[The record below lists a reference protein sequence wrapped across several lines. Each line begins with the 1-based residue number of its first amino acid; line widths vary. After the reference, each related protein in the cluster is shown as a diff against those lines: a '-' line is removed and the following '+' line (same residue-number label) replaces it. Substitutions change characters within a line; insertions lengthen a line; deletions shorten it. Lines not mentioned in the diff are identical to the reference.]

1 MNFGHVTF
9 DQGAW
14 RIECAAHV
22 RTKLKRLFPEVNQRA
37 GDTIRLSDNDEHR
50 RDLLWFLERYP
61 MAMNDQDLTR
71 LRDGAA
77 RHVDEQDQ
85 VARLLEGR
93 HPPADFTLA
102 LPPRDYQVV
111 AAQLLGIKR
120 GLLLADD
127 VGLGKTV
134 ASLCAMTKSENLPA
148 LVVTLTHL
156 PGQWAAEIQRFAPHL
171 QVHVLKSGQ
180 PYDLLPKRPRSQR
193 QLFKPRLP
201 DVIISN
207 YHKLSG
213 WAETLAGVVRYVVF
227 DEAQELRRTNSNK
240 YAAARH
246 IARASQLCL
255 GNSATPIY
263 NYGNE
268 FHSVIDVLRPDV
280 LGTSEEFLRE
290 WCGGGEK
297 IKDPQ
302 AFGEYLRREGI
313 MLRRTRAEVGRELP
327 PVSRIPHIV
336 DTDAHTLDQIHGSA
350 VELAKIIL
358 ASQEQ
363 YRGQKLQ
370 AAEEFNVLMRQAT
383 GIAKAP
389 YVAQFVRLML
399 ESGERVVLYGWHRD
413 VYALWMEQL
422 KDFWPR
428 LYTGT
433 ETPKQK
439 DEAKEAFLQGDCRLL
454 IISLR
459 SGAGLDGL
467 QSCCRTVVFGELDW
481 SPGVHEQCIGRV
493 ARDGQTDPV
502 MAYYLI
508 AEHGSDPVVADVLG
522 VKRGQIEGV
531 RDPNGALIERLDRE
545 SGNLKRLAAEYLK
558 RADNANV
565 PGAHAT

>member
-1 MNFGHVTF
+1 MDFGHVTF
-9 DQGAW
+9 DRDAW

-37 GDTIRLSDNDEHR
+37 GETIRLSDNDEHR

-61 MAMNDQDLTR
+61 MALDEQDLTR
-71 LRDGAA
+71 LHDGAA

-102 LPPRDYQVV
+102 LPPRDYQVI

-134 ASLCAMTKSENLPA
+134 SSLCAMTQSENLPA

-156 PGQWAAEIQRFAPHL
+156 PGQWAAEIRRFAPHL

-180 PYDLLPKRPRSQR
+180 PYDLLPKRSRGQR
-193 QLFKPRLP
+193 QLFEPRLP

-213 WAETLAGVVRYVVF
+213 WAETLAGVIRYVVF
-227 DEAQELRRTNSNK
+227 DEAQELRRADSNK

-246 IARASQLCL
+246 IARSARLRI

-268 FHSVIDVLRPDV
+268 FHNVIDVLRPDV
-280 LGTSEEFLRE
+280 LGTQEEFLRE
-290 WCGGGEK
+290 WCVGGEK

-302 AFGEYLRREGI
+302 AFGDYLRREGI
-313 MLRRTRAEVGRELP
+313 MLRRTRVDVGRELP
-327 PVSRIPHIV
+327 PVSRIPHAV
-336 DTDAHTLDQIHGSA
+336 DTDAHTLDQIRGSA

-363 YRGQKLQ
+363 YRGQKMQ

-389 YVAQFVRLML
+389 YVAQFVRLIL

-413 VYALWMEQL
+413 VYAIWMEQL
-422 KDFWPR
+422 KGFSPR

-439 DEAKEAFLQGDCRLL
+439 DEAKEAFLRGDCRLL

-467 QSCCRTVVFGELDW
+467 QSVCRTVVFGELDW
-481 SPGVHEQCIGRV
+481 SPGVLEQCIGRV

-502 MAYYLI
+502 MAYFLI
-508 AEHGSDPVVADVLG
+508 AEHGADPIMADVLG
-522 VKRGQIEGV
+522 VKRGQINGV
-531 RDPNGALIERLDRE
+531 RDPNGALVERLDRDVG
-545 SGNLKRLAAEYLK
+545 SVKRLAAEYLG
-558 RADNANV
+558 RVGNADAL
-565 PGAHAT
+565 PPT

>member
-1 MNFGHVTF
+1 MDFGHVTF
-9 DQGAW
+9 DQDAW

-37 GDTIRLSDNDEHR
+37 GETIRLSDNDEHR

-61 MAMNDQDLTR
+61 MALDEQDLTR
-71 LRDGAA
+71 LHDGAA

-134 ASLCAMTKSENLPA
+134 SSLCAMTQSENLPA

-156 PGQWAAEIQRFAPHL
+156 PGQWAAEIRRFAPHL
-171 QVHVLKSGQ
+171 QIHVLKSGQ
-180 PYDLLPKRPRSQR
+180 PYDLLPKRSRGQR
-193 QLFKPRLP
+193 QLFEPRLP

-213 WAETLAGVVRYVVF
+213 WAETLAGVIRYVVF
-227 DEAQELRRTNSNK
+227 DEVQELRRADSNK

-246 IARASQLCL
+246 IARSARLRI

-268 FHSVIDVLRPDV
+268 FRNVIDVLRPDV
-280 LGTSEEFLRE
+280 LGTQEEFLRE
-290 WCGGGEK
+290 WCVGGEK

-302 AFGEYLRREGI
+302 AFGDYLRREGI
-313 MLRRTRAEVGRELP
+313 MLRRTRVDVGRELP
-327 PVSRIPHIV
+327 PVSRIPHAV
-336 DTDAHTLDQIHGSA
+336 DTDAHTLDQIRGSA

-363 YRGQKLQ
+363 YRGQKMQ

-389 YVAQFVRLML
+389 YVAQFVRLIL

-413 VYALWMEQL
+413 VYAIWMEQL
-422 KDFWPR
+422 KDFSPR

-439 DEAKEAFLQGDCRLL
+439 DEAKEAFLRGDCRLL

-467 QSCCRTVVFGELDW
+467 QSVCRTVVFGELDW
-481 SPGVHEQCIGRV
+481 SPGVLEQCIGRV

-502 MAYYLI
+502 MAYFLI
-508 AEHGSDPVVADVLG
+508 AEHGADPIMADVLG
-522 VKRGQIEGV
+522 VKRGQINGV
-531 RDPNGALIERLDRE
+531 RDPNGALVERLDRDVG
-545 SGNLKRLAAEYLK
+545 SVKRLAAEYLG
-558 RADNANV
+558 RVGNADAL
-565 PGAHAT
+565 PPT